1 MGRIKD
7 EFIKEMKAFSGSS
20 FMTISELTEW
30 SGRSDSYV
38 SLLVWPLDWVQ
49 AAGRTRLYFIPDVA
63 EAIERRL
70 SSGEGSET
78 SARPGLERSVNR
90 SAYQD
95 HIIGRRA
102 REHGVAPKYSDLT
115 KRTAVALADEIGT
128 DAAARTLEVNVNT
141 LNSWRYARDVKAGNA
156 PKSSKSRK
164 EKSATTGKHAASKG
178 RRKDK
183 GVLDEDYIYLP
194 FICV

>member
-1 MGRIKD
+1 MGKIKD
-7 EFIKEMKAFSGSS
+7 DFIREMKEFSGSS

-30 SGRSDSYV
+30 SGRSESYV
-38 SLLVWPLDWVQ
+38 RLLVWPLDWVH
-49 AAGRTRLYFIPDVA
+49 ASDRKRLYFIPDVA
-63 EAIERRL
+63 EAIEQRIT
-70 SSGEGSET
+70 SGEGDISKV
-78 SARPGLERSVNR
+78 RPGLERSANR

-95 HIIGRRA
+95 HIIGEKA
-102 REHGVAPKYSDLT
+102 REQGVTPKYSELT
-115 KRTAVALADEIGT
+115 KSTATELADEIGS
-128 DAAARTLEVNVNT
+128 DAASRIMGVNINT

-178 RRKDK
+178 LRKDK
-183 GVLDEDYIYLP
+183 GVLDEDDIYLP